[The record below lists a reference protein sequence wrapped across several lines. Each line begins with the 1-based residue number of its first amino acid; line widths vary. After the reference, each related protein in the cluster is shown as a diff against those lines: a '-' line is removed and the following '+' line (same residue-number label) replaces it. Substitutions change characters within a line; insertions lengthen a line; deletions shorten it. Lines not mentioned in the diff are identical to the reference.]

1 MLVMLL
7 TFTTDTYSEKIIYC
21 FCPIVCSCCFHG
33 NFAYPFVS
41 FDRWVLQIA
50 GEEASMKDR
59 FVSAHR
65 KTANRSHAI
74 KNTVGHQDREHAE
87 IQPSTVHL
95 IWPANLMKSCSF
107 NWPIWNIV
115 PFNKYPN
122 SVSFNKYL
130 STSLF

>member
-33 NFAYPFVS
+33 NFAHPFVS

-59 FVSAHR
+59 FVSPKDRFVSPHR
-65 KTANRSHAI
+65 QTANRSHAI
-74 KNTVGHQDREHAE
+74 KNTVGHHDCEHAE
-87 IQPSTVHL
+87 IQPSTVHM
-95 IWPANLMKSCSF
+95 I
-107 NWPIWNIV
+107 
-115 PFNKYPN
+115 
-122 SVSFNKYL
+122 
-130 STSLF
+130 

>member
-1 MLVMLL
+1 MLL

-33 NFAYPFVS
+33 DFAHPFVS

-65 KTANRSHAI
+65 QTANRSHAI
-74 KNTVGHQDREHAE
+74 KNTVGHHDCEHAE
-87 IQPSTVHL
+87 IQPSTVHM
-95 IWPANLMKSCSF
+95 I
-107 NWPIWNIV
+107 
-115 PFNKYPN
+115 
-122 SVSFNKYL
+122 
-130 STSLF
+130 